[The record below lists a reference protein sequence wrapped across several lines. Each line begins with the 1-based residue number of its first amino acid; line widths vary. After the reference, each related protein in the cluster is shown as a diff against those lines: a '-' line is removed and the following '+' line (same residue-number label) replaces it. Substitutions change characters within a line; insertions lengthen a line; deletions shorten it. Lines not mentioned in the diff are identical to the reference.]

1 MSKITI
7 VIERA
12 GDGTYSA
19 YAENGISAWGMGDTP
34 EAAKAEA
41 LEGLR
46 LFVEN
51 NSPENIPAVLKGEYE
66 IEYKFDTAS
75 LLAYYK
81 GIFTN
86 AGLERIT
93 GINQRQIQ
101 HYFSGVKKPRPQQ
114 REKIEAGLHKL
125 AKELLA
131 IEL

>member
-1 MSKITI
+1 MAKVTI

-12 GDGTYSA
+12 NDGTYSA

-34 EAAKAEA
+34 EEAKNEA
-41 LEGLR
+41 IEGLR
-46 LFVEN
+46 LFLESN
-51 NSPENIPAVLKGEYE
+51 APEHIPAVLKGEYE

-81 GIFTN
+81 GIFSN

-101 HYFSGVKKPRPQQ
+101 HYFSGAKKPRPRQ